1 MNYPFNHYL
10 VVGNAGSRKSTF
22 AATFPKPALVIQMDT
37 HGKAMPYRRRG
48 LQGEKGRMVTAEGME
63 DFGGV
68 IPYEHVVH
76 PKHKEQTLF
85 RIEYYHTGDI
95 QGGHNYI
102 YAYENLLSRLPS
114 IQKEVADG
122 RWATVIFD
130 SLSSLS
136 YEARKLDEY
145 KMNPAVGEG
154 KKAHG
159 KQVYGAAARAIEELL
174 RSGIGGLACNLV
186 VIGHLRDERDKDGN
200 STGNYVVEAPGQLPK
215 QLPSVFPEVYIT
227 QINEEGETYL
237 QTRSSQQFIATSQ
250 IPAPNPCET
259 TFKAL
264 WADWEKEMAKED

>member
-1 MNYPFNHYL
+1 MNYPVNHYL
-10 VVGNAGSRKSTF
+10 ICGNAGSRKSTF

-48 LQGEKGRMVTAEGME
+48 LQGQKGNMVTAEGME
-63 DFGGV
+63 DQGGV

-76 PKHKEQTLF
+76 PKNKDQLLF

-95 QGGHNYI
+95 QGGADYI

-114 IQKEVADG
+114 IQKEVSEG
-122 RWATVIFD
+122 KWATVIFD
-130 SLSSLS
+130 SLSSLA

-145 KMNPAVGEG
+145 KMNPNLELG

-159 KQVYGAAARAIEELL
+159 MQSYGAAARAIEELL
-174 RSGIGGLACNLV
+174 RSGVGGLSCNLV
-186 VIGHLRDERDKDGN
+186 VIGHLMDEKDGN
-200 STGNYVVEAPGQLPK
+200 YNSTGQYLVNAPGKLAK
-215 QLPSVFPEVYIT
+215 DLPSVFPEVYIA
-227 QINEEGETYL
+227 QIDEEGETYL

-250 IPAPNPCET
+250 IPAPNPCEP

-264 WADWEKEMAKED
+264 WAEWEKEIIKED

>member
-63 DFGGV
+63 DKGGV
-68 IPYEHVVH
+68 IPYEHVIH
-76 PKHKEQTLF
+76 PKHNEQVLF

-95 QGGHNYI
+95 QGGTDYI

-122 RWATVIFD
+122 KWATVIFD
-130 SLSSLS
+130 SASSLA

-145 KMNPAVGEG
+145 KMNPNLEFG

-159 KQVYGAAARAIEELL
+159 MQSYGAAARALEELL
-174 RSGIGGLACNLV
+174 RSGLGGLACNVV
-186 VIGHLRDERDKDGN
+186 VIAHLKEVRDEDGKLIE
-200 STGNYVVEAPGQLPK
+200 YLPDAPGQLSR
-215 QLPSVFPEVYIT
+215 QLPAIFPEVYVA

-237 QTRSSQQFIATSQ
+237 QTKSSQEFIATSQ
-250 IPAPNPCET
+250 IPAPSPCEPN
-259 TFKAL
+259 FKAL
-264 WADWEKEMAKED
+264 WAEWEKEMTKED